1 MELQDRIKE
10 NRIGRLVYKQSLLG
24 ALAVTKAVQKLEYP
38 IPNHWKMLI
47 ETVSVTSS
55 VAHEQISFL
64 DEEVQKDFRRKER
77 RINQVLG
84 QGEPLYSKDEL
95 EKLRDHRDDI
105 RIPEYRKY

>member
-1 MELQDRIKE
+1 MELRDRIKE

-24 ALAVTKAVQKLEYP
+24 ALALTKAFEKLDYP
-38 IPNHWKMLI
+38 IPNHWKMFI
-47 ETVSVTSS
+47 DTVSVTSS

-77 RINQVLG
+77 RINQVFG

-95 EKLRDHRDDI
+95 EKLRDHRDEI
-105 RIPEYRKY
+105 KIPKRRY

>member
-10 NRIGRLVYKQSLLG
+10 NRIGRLLYRQSLLG
-24 ALAVTKAVQKLEYP
+24 ALAVTKAFQKLNYP
-38 IPNHWKMLI
+38 IPNHWKMFF

-64 DEEVQKDFRRKER
+64 DEEVQEEFRRKER
-77 RINQVLG
+77 RINQVFG

-95 EKLRDHRDDI
+95 EKLRDHRDEI
-105 RIPEYRKY
+105 KIPEHRY